1 MTKLTRVRF
10 TDKKKQSL
18 TIQLVVIVFLD
29 KQANLIEIIKK
40 KKKDKKNI
48 DSSNRLIMSIL
59 EVELTNFLYHFLMS
73 SDQSFFDRLMI
84 A

>member
-1 MTKLTRVRF
+1 VTKLTRVRF